1 MAVETQFLPIL
12 TRQAS
17 SRLRD
22 FGRRPPPRSAPR
34 CALLR
39 DATRDDGRLC
49 GAVLVAPAHN
59 PGDRGL

>member
-17 SRLRD
+17 SRVRD

-34 CALLR
+34 WCASTR
-39 DATRDDGRLC
+39 RYKRWRATMWC
-49 GAVLVAPAHN
+49 GFGCPS
-59 PGDRGL
+59 P